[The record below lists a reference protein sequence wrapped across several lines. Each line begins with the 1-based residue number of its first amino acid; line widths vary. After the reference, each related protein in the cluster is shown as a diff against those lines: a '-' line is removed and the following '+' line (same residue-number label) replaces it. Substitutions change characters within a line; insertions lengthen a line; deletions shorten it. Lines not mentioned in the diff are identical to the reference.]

1 MNLDYP
7 TDCHNYWR
15 FHFKNTGLSFCCFFI
30 PCFSEVA
37 LAFFSYQKRGLNPCF
52 CAGGFNVTSFLTGET
67 ERNIQGS
74 DQNTNKSHQ
83 LTISTDYDNGVSSMS
98 VAGRVGG
105 RGRTTETNMA
115 VSFTVY
121 SSTPE
126 TWYKAIGFCLLGLSF
141 HSSHRSG
148 V

>member
-1 MNLDYP
+1 MTY
-7 TDCHNYWR
+7 
-15 FHFKNTGLSFCCFFI
+15 
-30 PCFSEVA
+30 
-37 LAFFSYQKRGLNPCF
+37 
-52 CAGGFNVTSFLTGET
+52 FLTVET
-67 ERNIQGS
+67 ERNKQGS
-74 DQNTNKSHQ
+74 NHNKQSHQ
-83 LTISTDYDNGVSSMS
+83 LQNQQIRTMELSSMS
-98 VAGRVGG
+98 VARVGG